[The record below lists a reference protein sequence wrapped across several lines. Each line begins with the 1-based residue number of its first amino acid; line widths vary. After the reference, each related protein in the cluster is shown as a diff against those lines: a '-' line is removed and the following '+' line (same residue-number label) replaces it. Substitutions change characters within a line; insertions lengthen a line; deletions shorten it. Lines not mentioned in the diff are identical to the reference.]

1 MNFTFWH
8 ENKEFRLH
16 LEEKGANDILVSLG
30 KKTYRVSV
38 EFLGPDEVLL
48 NIDGKVHNVIINSNS
63 FSYSVYV
70 GGKFFKIDKKSVSQ
84 ILGKKGARPKK
95 RDIKTSMPG
104 RIVKVF
110 VQEGEKVKEGQPVL
124 VLEAMKMQNE
134 IKAPHSGIMTKINPR
149 AGESVEAGTLLFTV
163 E

>member
-48 NIDGKVHNVIINSNS
+48 NIDGKVPHVIINSNS
-63 FSYSVYV
+63 FSYPAYV
-70 GGKFFKIDKKSVSQ
+70 GGKFFNIDKKSDSQ
-84 ILGKKGARPKK
+84 PLGKKGTRFKK
-95 RDIKTSMPG
+95 
-104 RIVKVF
+104 
-110 VQEGEKVKEGQPVL
+110 
-124 VLEAMKMQNE
+124 
-134 IKAPHSGIMTKINPR
+134 
-149 AGESVEAGTLLFTV
+149 
-163 E
+163 